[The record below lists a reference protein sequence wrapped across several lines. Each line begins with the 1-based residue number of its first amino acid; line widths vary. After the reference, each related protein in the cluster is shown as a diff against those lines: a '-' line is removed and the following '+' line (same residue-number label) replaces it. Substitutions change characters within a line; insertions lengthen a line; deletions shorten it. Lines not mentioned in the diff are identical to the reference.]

1 MDVVSWF
8 SQVSVVVSVLAVC
21 WTVLWQNL
29 QHIHLQQFFAR
40 SFNRRARRLA
50 AVVDPYL
57 SVTFEE
63 YEGGR
68 IKSSDAFDEIKSY
81 LTTASTRDV
90 RHLRAESGGGGR
102 RDAAATDRDKFVF
115 SMAKGEEVT
124 DTFRGAMVWWSAA
137 GVPPPSDTVPWS
149 RASRAERRFFRLEFH
164 EGHRDLVLNEYLPY
178 VRRQGRA
185 VMAKNR
191 QRRLYTNIL
200 REGFDDGFYRDVWT
214 HVPFEHPKTFD
225 KLAMDPAKKKDV
237 IDDLDMFKQSKD
249 YYNRVGKPWKRGY
262 LLYGPP
268 GTGKSTMVA
277 AMANHLG
284 YDVYDFELTSVKT
297 NTDLRKLLIETK
309 SKSIMV
315 FEDIDCS
322 LQVTGKRKSKEE
334 EEGSK
339 DGNGDDPYAAKQK
352 EEEEDAKSSSKVTL
366 SGLLNFIDGIWSAC
380 GEERL
385 VVFTTNHVDKLDPA
399 LIRTGRMD
407 KKIEMSYCDF
417 ESFKF
422 LARMHLRDD
431 VVEAHGAQCDR
442 VRDLLQEVNMVP
454 VDVGEHLTPRS
465 PDEFEDAGP
474 CLARLVTALEKA
486 KKEAAILPKPQA
498 QPDVSD
504 IVVDD
509 DSNN

>member
-1 MDVVSWF
+1 
-8 SQVSVVVSVLAVC
+8 
-21 WTVLWQNL
+21 
-29 QHIHLQQFFAR
+29 
-40 SFNRRARRLA
+40 
-50 AVVDPYL
+50 
-57 SVTFEE
+57 
-63 YEGGR
+63 
-68 IKSSDAFDEIKSY
+68 
-81 LTTASTRDV
+81 
-90 RHLRAESGGGGR
+90 
-102 RDAAATDRDKFVF
+102 
-115 SMAKGEEVT
+115 
-124 DTFRGAMVWWSAA
+124 
-137 GVPPPSDTVPWS
+137 
-149 RASRAERRFFRLEFH
+149 
-164 EGHRDLVLNEYLPY
+164 
-178 VRRQGRA
+178 
-185 VMAKNR
+185 
-191 QRRLYTNIL
+191 
-200 REGFDDGFYRDVWT
+200 
-214 HVPFEHPKTFD
+214 
-225 KLAMDPAKKKDV
+225 MDPAKKKDV

-352 EEEEDAKSSSKVTL
+352 EEEEEDAKSSSKVTL

-442 VRDLLQEVNMVP
+442 VRALLQEVNMVP

-498 QPDVSD
+498 QPDVSG